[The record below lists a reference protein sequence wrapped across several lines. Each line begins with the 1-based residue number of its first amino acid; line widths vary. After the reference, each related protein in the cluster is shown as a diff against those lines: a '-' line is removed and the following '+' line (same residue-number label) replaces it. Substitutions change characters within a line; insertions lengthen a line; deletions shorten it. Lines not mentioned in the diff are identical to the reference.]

1 MTRQNFST
9 QIPKNLAINILS
21 FIATVGIGL
30 WLTPY
35 LLKHLGIA
43 AYGLIPLA
51 MFLSQYVSVII
62 NAINMSINRF
72 LLIALQKN
80 DDKNANEIFNT
91 ALVIIF
97 IFIVLQALIMGI
109 ILFDITL
116 FFTVPQELVVD
127 ATWLFGLTF
136 IGFSISLFRSVFG
149 TSMFAY
155 NRLDILRTIDIVQ
168 NIVRVV
174 SVVFLFTYDTPSLKY
189 IGVANLLAAF
199 SAVVPTL
206 YYFREYTPQLN
217 VKLAY
222 FSKYRVFVLSK
233 MSTWVLINQVGV
245 LLLGNIDLYLVNTWL
260 GAHATGEYAIVLQ
273 FTSIFRTFLT
283 LLAGVLTPVIMI
295 YYANNDF
302 DKLKQFTVISSKIMI
317 IGLTFPL
324 CVLIGFSEEIL
335 KFWLGSEYMYLHTVI
350 SYSLLFFV
358 VAIPVIPLFNVTMAY
373 NKVKLPALLA
383 VGFGMLNV
391 IAIYLLVT
399 YTTLQLWGVV
409 STKLVFEILFSSFI
423 LIYVSKILMMS
434 WYKLFGVYVLSFIS
448 FVLMYVCI
456 ASIKYLIEIDTFIQL
471 VLIVTGF
478 AMLVFPIMFIALFT
492 SEEKIILTNKY
503 PIFKKLLR

>member
-1 MTRQNFST
+1 VTTHNFSK
-9 QIPKNLAINILS
+9 QIPKNLAVNIVS
-21 FIATVGIGL
+21 FMATVGIGI

-72 LLIALQKN
+72 LLIALQQKQE
-80 DDKNANEIFNT
+80 KNANEVFNT

-97 IFIVLQALIMGI
+97 IFIVLQAFIMGV
-109 ILFDITL
+109 ILYDITQ
-116 FFTVPQELVVD
+116 FFTIPEGLIVD

-136 IGFSISLFRSVFG
+136 AGFSISLFRSVFG

-168 NIVRVV
+168 NVVRVV
-174 SVVFLFTYDTPSLKY
+174 SIILLFTYDAPSLKY
-189 IGVANLLAAF
+189 IGMANLLAAL
-199 SAVVPTL
+199 SAVIPTL
-206 YYFREYTPQLN
+206 YYFRKYTPQLK
-217 VKLAY
+217 VKLTY
-222 FSKYRVFVLSK
+222 FSKHRVSELSQ

-260 GAHATGEYAIVLQ
+260 GTHATGEYAIVLQ

-295 YYANNDF
+295 YYANNDVG
-302 DKLKQFTVISSKIMI
+302 KLKQFTVISSKVMI
-317 IGLTFPL
+317 IGLILPL
-324 CVLIGFSEEIL
+324 SVLIGFSEEIL
-335 KFWLGSEYMYLHTVI
+335 KFWLGSKYMYLHTLI

-383 VGFGMLNV
+383 VGFGILNV
-391 IAIYLLVT
+391 IFIYLLIT

-423 LIYVSKILMMS
+423 LIYVSKILLMS
-434 WYKLFGVYVLSFIS
+434 WYKLFGVYILSFIA
-448 FVLMYVCI
+448 FLLITICI
-456 ASIKYLIEIDTFIQL
+456 DTIKYLIEIDTFMQL
-471 VLIVTGF
+471 LLIVISMAIIIF
-478 AMLVFPIMFIALFT
+478 PMMLILLFT
-492 SEEKIILTNKY
+492 REEKIILSNKY
-503 PIFKKLLR
+503 PIFKKALK